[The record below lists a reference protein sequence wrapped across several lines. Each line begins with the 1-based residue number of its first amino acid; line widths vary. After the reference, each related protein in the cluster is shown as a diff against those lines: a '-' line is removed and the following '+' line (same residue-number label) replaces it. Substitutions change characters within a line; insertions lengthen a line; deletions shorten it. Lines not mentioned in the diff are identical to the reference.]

1 MAERPL
7 GVTVIGILWILA
19 ALAWFALAFI
29 GGAVLAV
36 IGLGALGAIVGVI
49 LFIIGIIDLLLGI
62 GCFMGWGW
70 VWTIGVIFMI
80 INILFGIV
88 VLFAN
93 PVFGL
98 LTIVIAVI
106 VIWYL
111 FQPQVKAFFGKT

>member
-19 ALAWFALAFI
+19 ALAWFALALI

-36 IGLGALGAIVGVI
+36 FGLGALGAIVGVI
-49 LFIIGIIDLLLGI
+49 LFIIGVIDLLLGI

-70 VWTIGVIFMI
+70 VWTVGAIFMI

-98 LTIVIAVI
+98 VTIVIAVI
-106 VIWYL
+106 VLWYL
-111 FQPQVKAFFGKT
+111 FQPQVKAFFGKP